1 MRGHNHDKVQRMNR
15 RVLGVWHDENSTVS
29 LFLSFEFAADGGDD
43 VVLSADHLAV
53 FDSAHIE
60 PI

>member
-1 MRGHNHDKVQRMNR
+1 MSR
-15 RVLGVWHDENSTVS
+15 RVLGVWHDEDSTVR

>member
-1 MRGHNHDKVQRMNR
+1 MMNR